1 MCCPSLSCAASP
13 CPFLHERAVT
23 RLPHGP
29 KTTLN
34 VFRMADV
41 PFPATLSVRGARFFI
56 GSRKRT
62 KGLFTVSREGAA
74 GRPPN
79 SSAHRGAITRGLLC
93 SRSDGQ
99 TAMCAMRDQGAPGS
113 TGTPYLPGTFHRVP
127 SSWHTH
133 PHCHHGSHPIP
144 SGPCSMSTS
153 LETVPHPLE
162 KMGLVPISC
171 SPDRPQTSRCLLITC
186 FFPRLQLGEPYSMNV
201 GAFVSCCAV
210 SRPMPDT

>member
-1 MCCPSLSCAASP
+1 MALKLPS
-13 CPFLHERAVT
+13 
-23 RLPHGP
+23 
-29 KTTLN
+29 N

-74 GRPPN
+74 VWPPN
-79 SSAHRGAITRGLLC
+79 SSAHRGAVTIGLLC

-99 TAMCAMRDQGAPGS
+99 AAVCATWDQGAPGS
-113 TGTPYLPGTFHRVP
+113 TGAPYLPGTFHRVP

-144 SGPCSMSTS
+144 SGPCSTSTS
-153 LETVPHPLE
+153 LETFPHPSE

-171 SPDRPQTSRCLLITC
+171 SPDRPQTNSVLAHYLFLPSTAAGRTLFHECRGFCFLL
-186 FFPRLQLGEPYSMNV
+186 
-201 GAFVSCCAV
+201 CCV
-210 SRPMPDT
+210 